1 MPWNIDSTLYAMVP
15 EKYVQFRMPM
25 LQLDWE
31 NTVLVHIDCD
41 NDSRMDATF
50 IPTWV
55 DWELGSV
62 DETLA
67 SIYVPREPN
76 SELIIADQQ

>member
-1 MPWNIDSTLYAMVP
+1 MPWNIDSTLYVMVP

-25 LQLDWE
+25 FQLDWN

-41 NDSRMDATF
+41 NGSSMDATF
-50 IPTWV
+50 IPTSV
-55 DWELGSV
+55 DWELGPV
-62 DETLA
+62 VKTLA